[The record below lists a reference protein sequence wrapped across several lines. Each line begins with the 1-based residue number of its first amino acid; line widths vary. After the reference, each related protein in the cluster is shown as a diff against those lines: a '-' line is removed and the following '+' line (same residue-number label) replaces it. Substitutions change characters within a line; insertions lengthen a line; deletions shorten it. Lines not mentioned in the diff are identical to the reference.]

1 MFKVLINDSFKK
13 YLLSQSEKN
22 RERIKQK
29 FEFLEIGTWDGGL
42 KVKKIKGVASN
53 KTVFEARLDKANR
66 ILFTLGYDETQ
77 HDKSTLLIYV
87 WGIVAH
93 DDISQKSKNILPENV
108 PFIYF
113 KPYKE
118 ELSEELYF
126 NELDD
131 KYVTQESITKK
142 VSDDSGQQKWYTLA
156 GEEWQRV
163 QSYTKDDF
171 ELYLQLTPVQ
181 STLLTTPLPIM
192 LSGTAGSGKTTLSIY
207 YLLKTSLNPA
217 KKLFITY
224 NNFLKN
230 MAERLYYALL
240 NSSELES
247 KVVKPEF
254 YTYKNLC
261 LEVAGKFNRH
271 FHLEK
276 EVDYYKFRKII
287 QSNPLAAKYD
297 APLVWEEIRSII
309 KGALPQINVQL
320 FKEALVK
327 IKQNQVSSNLLNSLQ
342 QQFNIFSNLESSQQ
356 IEKITQKYFQTNLL
370 TFNKNIKLFM
380 TDHGDRAILLIERII
395 ELLLKQREL
404 TQKRHLSFLE
414 YEMLGRKKAPNF
426 KHDRKNI
433 YKVFEFYQ
441 DKLDGDG
448 LWDELDLSREVINI
462 LVEREPAEYVYDIVA
477 CDEVQD
483 LTDSQHNLLFYLVRN
498 PLNLLLT
505 GDVKQIIN
513 PSGFRWEELKRH
525 FYDRELPTPQLTF
538 LNLNFRSSGSIVEL
552 ANTLLEL
559 KGSLLG
565 TSAEELKEDWK
576 YKGRPPVVAFG
587 LNEKEMIENIKG
599 IGAKK
604 TILVRNEDE
613 KNKLKNLFET
623 ELVFTIYEAKGL
635 EFDTVFLWKFCSEI
649 KTSDIWKV
657 ILEDSRR
664 DTHDANIKHELN
676 LLYVAITRAQK
687 ELLIYDGKN
696 PSVIWQS
703 DLLKEQIY
711 QTDEPAY
718 INKLWN
724 VISTP
729 EEWIEQG
736 NYFFEREFYK
746 AAIECFKN
754 SGNELLTAK
763 AEAFYR
769 EKIGE
774 YYKAAVN
781 FEKLGEKNKAAENYE
796 RCGDFYKALQ
806 LYNELQLKDKILA
819 CTIKTF
825 EKEKR
830 FEELANI
837 YLSIAEYQKALDSF
851 VKSGNYQ
858 MAAEISYNFLKDI
871 AGAAKYYEQAGS
883 FADSAKLYLK
893 LKKIEH
899 AAELYEKA
907 NDFPNAVKLWRKLKN
922 QQRLIKIYQT
932 TKQLE
937 PLLLIYEKERSFENS
952 VKVLREMVSSKE
964 IDLKGEANAYFKKKN
979 YFSALIRFYLAN
991 DNNGVAESAFK
1002 LKYFS
1007 DSAKYFDLA
1016 GNHFQAARS
1025 YYKIKKYEEA
1035 FSQYLNSPEDE
1046 QLNFVNAKK
1055 IGNNLGREKLVNEAK
1070 SFTEQKKYLQA
1081 FVCYDLMRDGI
1092 NAGFCQIE
1100 LGNIEQAYSIWNRTW
1115 SDDRFEIIADRCL
1128 EKNTITIG
1136 VKYILSLSFN
1146 SDNPYFYKIDLYSSN
1161 SRLVKMMSIYFQDNN
1176 DTKELEH
1183 WVFTLKKLD
1192 VDYHYYEEIC
1202 QLYER
1207 IDNYNSYYAYLV
1219 KLKHVDKKK
1228 FDKIRIKYE
1237 IEYEHLKNTV
1247 SELAAIKLYFINKK
1261 ENYEKIIEQLP
1272 VNNNNYKLFVK
1283 SKHIEK
1289 AARYLADNNMME
1301 YTKELLL
1308 EKGDHLLLGKIQE
1321 EKGMI
1326 GEAAHSYRLSGEF
1339 IKSAELY
1346 FKIDN
1351 KEIAAD
1357 MFVRGKKYQS
1367 ALNIYLQLEK
1377 KNYNKITE
1385 LYEKLGEY
1393 RKAGELY
1400 LKLRKPK
1407 KAEKCFKKITKPGLF
1422 DNIEK

>member
-13 YLLSQSEKN
+13 YLLSQPEKN

-42 KVKKIKGVASN
+42 KVKKIKGITSN
-53 KTVFEARLDKANR
+53 KTIFEARLDRANR

-77 HDKSTLLIYV
+77 HDKSTLLVYV

-118 ELSEELYF
+118 ELSKELYF
-126 NELDD
+126 NELSEEHL
-131 KYVTQESITKK
+131 TQESITKK
-142 VSDDSGQQKWYTLA
+142 VRDDSGQQKWYTLA

-181 STLLTTPLPIM
+181 STLLTTPLPIL

-207 YLLKTSLNPA
+207 YLLKASLNPA

-240 NSSELES
+240 NSSELEN

-261 LEVAGKFNRH
+261 LEVAEKFNRS

-287 QSNPLAAKYD
+287 HSNPLAAKYD
-297 APLVWEEIRSII
+297 ATLVWEEIRSII

-320 FKEALVK
+320 FKDALVK

-342 QQFNIFSNLESSQQ
+342 QQFIIFSNLESSQQ
-356 IEKITQKYFQTNLL
+356 IEKITQKYFQTSLL
-370 TFNKNIKLFM
+370 NFNKNIKLFI
-380 TDHGDRAILLIERII
+380 TDHGDRVILLLERII

-404 TQKRHLSFLE
+404 TQKRYLSFLE

-433 YKVFEFYQ
+433 YKIFEFYQ
-441 DKLDGDG
+441 DKLDSNG
-448 LWDELDLSREVINI
+448 LWDELDLSREVINL
-462 LVEREPAEYVYDIVA
+462 LVEKEPAEYLYDIVA

-483 LTDSQHNLLFYLVRN
+483 LTDSQHNLLFYLVKN

-525 FYDRELPTPQLTF
+525 FYERELPTPQLTF

-559 KGSLLG
+559 KGRLLG

-587 LNEKEMIENIKG
+587 LNEKEMIENLKG

-604 TILVRNEDE
+604 TILVRNEEE

-649 KTSDIWKV
+649 KTSDVWKA

-664 DTHDANIKHELN
+664 GTHDANIKHELN

-718 INKLWN
+718 ISNLWN

-763 AEAFYR
+763 ADAYYR

-796 RCGDFYKALQ
+796 RSGDFSKALQ
-806 LYNELQLKDKILA
+806 LYNELQRKDKILA

-837 YLSIAEYQKALDSF
+837 YLSIAEYQKAFDAF
-851 VKSGNYQ
+851 VKSGNYL

-907 NDFPNAVKLWRKLKN
+907 NDYPNAVKLWRKLKN

-937 PLLLIYEKERSFENS
+937 PLLLIYEKERNFENS
-952 VKVLREMVSSKE
+952 VKVLREIVNGNQ
-964 IDLKGEANAYFKKKN
+964 IDLKGEAEVFFNKRN
-979 YFSALIRFYLAN
+979 YFAALIRFYVTN
-991 DNNGVAESAFK
+991 NNNGIAESAFK
-1002 LKYFS
+1002 LKYFT
-1007 DSAKYFDLA
+1007 DAAKFFDLA

-1025 YYKIKKYEEA
+1025 CVKLKKYEEA
-1035 FSQYLNSPEDE
+1035 FSHYLNSPEDE
-1046 QLNFVNAKK
+1046 QLNFANAKK
-1055 IGNNLGREKLVNEAK
+1055 IGNNLGRGKIVSEAESFVEK
-1070 SFTEQKKYLQA
+1070 KKYLQA
-1081 FVCYDLMRDGI
+1081 FACYDLMRDGL

-1100 LGNIEQAYSIWNRTW
+1100 LGHLEYAYNIWNRTW
-1115 SDDRFEIIADRCL
+1115 GEDRYEVIANRCL
-1128 EKNTITIG
+1128 EKNKIIAG
-1136 VKYILSLSFN
+1136 AKYILSLSFN
-1146 SDNPYFYKIDLYSSN
+1146 ADNPYLYKNNLHSPDSG
-1161 SRLVKMMSIYFQDNN
+1161 LVKMMSIYFQDTNN
-1176 DTKELEH
+1176 SEELKH
-1183 WVFTLKKLD
+1183 WVSVLKKLD
-1192 VDYHYYEEIC
+1192 IGYHYYEENC
-1202 QLYER
+1202 RLYER
-1207 IDNYNSYYAYLV
+1207 IDNYNGYYAYLGE
-1219 KLKHVDKKK
+1219 LKKIDKKK
-1228 FDKIRIKYE
+1228 FENVRIKFE
-1237 IEYEHLKNTV
+1237 TEYEVLKNTV

-1261 ENYEKIIEQLP
+1261 EEYENILQQLSINEHNHKI
-1272 VNNNNYKLFVK
+1272 FGG
-1283 SKHIEK
+1283 SKHLEK
-1289 AARYLADNNMME
+1289 AARYLADNGMMR
-1301 YTKELLL
+1301 YAVELLL
-1308 EKGDHLLLGKIQE
+1308 EKRNYLLLGKIQE

-1326 GEAAHSYRLSGEF
+1326 KEAARSYGLCGEF
-1339 IKSAELY
+1339 VKSAELHL
-1346 FKIDN
+1346 KIGN
-1351 KEIAAD
+1351 RELAAD
-1357 MFVRGKKYQS
+1357 MFVSGKQHQR
-1367 ALNIYLQLEK
+1367 ALDIYLQLEK
-1377 KNYNKITE
+1377 KNYNKIAE

-1393 RKAGELY
+1393 KKAGELY

-1407 KAEKCFKKITKPGLF
+1407 KAENCFKKIKTTELWDG
-1422 DNIEK
+1422 IE